1 MKKKNLNDYS
11 NPQKIKLKKKKVKK
25 PLLKQNIYENAN

>member
-1 MKKKNLNDYS
+1 MTTVTPKN
-11 NPQKIKLKKKKVKK
+11 KIKKKKVKK